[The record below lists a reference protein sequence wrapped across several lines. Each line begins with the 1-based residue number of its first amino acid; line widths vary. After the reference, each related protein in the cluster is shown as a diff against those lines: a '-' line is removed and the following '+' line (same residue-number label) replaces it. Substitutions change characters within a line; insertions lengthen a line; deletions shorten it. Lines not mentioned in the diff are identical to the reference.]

1 MSPAKGGDSNE
12 ARLRR
17 YLEKVTV
24 DLRREKRR
32 TQDLERRAREPIAII
47 GLGCRLPGAADS
59 PDDFWGFVDEGRDAT
74 SAFPS
79 DRGWDLE
86 RLYDPS
92 PEAPGSFY
100 ARGGGFVDDAGRF
113 DRDFFGIG
121 PAEALAMDPQQ
132 RLALEVSWETLEGAG
147 IDPLS
152 LAGSDT
158 GVYTGAMFQDY
169 GDAERGIAAG
179 MSNAV
184 VSGRIAYTLGLEG
197 PAMSVDTACSS
208 SLVAMHLAAQA
219 LRSGECSLA
228 LAGGVSVL
236 STPNPLI
243 VFSRQR
249 GIAPDGRCKSFAEAA
264 DGLGFAEGVGML
276 ALERLS
282 DARRNGR
289 RILAT
294 IRGSAVNQ
302 DGASNGITAPNG
314 PAQERVIRQ
323 ALANAGL
330 EPAEVDAVEAH
341 GTGTT
346 LGDPIEAG
354 ALLATY
360 GQDRE
365 SPLWLGSVKSNIG
378 HTQAAAGVA
387 GVIKMV
393 MALREERLPKTL
405 HVDAPS
411 SKVDWEAGSV
421 ELLTEP
427 VEWKPDGRPRR
438 AGVSS
443 FGATGTNA
451 HLVLEEAPA
460 AEEGRKGGGTDADDA
475 REWEHAGPLPFVLS
489 AKSDAALREQA
500 GRLAAHLRA
509 RPELGSTDVAYSLA
523 TSRAMLERRA
533 VALASEREQLLA
545 GLTAIADATPS
556 SDAVSARAGRGRLA
570 YMLVGQ
576 GSQRLGMGAELHAA
590 CPSYAAAFD
599 SACELF
605 DEELEVPLARVVFG
619 REQRA
624 EELLDDTA
632 YAQPALFA
640 LEVALYRMLESR
652 GVVPDLLAGHS
663 IGEIA
668 AAHVAGVFSLEA
680 AVKLVS
686 ARGRLM
692 SGLPREG
699 AMIAIQATEEEAA
712 EVLAGREDAVGIAAV
727 NGPASVVLSGEESVV
742 EELAGG
748 FACEGRRTRR
758 LVVSQAFH
766 SPLID
771 PMLSELA
778 DVASALSFAEPRTPL
793 VSAVTGEILSAE
805 QAKDAAYWVEQARLP
820 VRFDAAV
827 STLRSLGASTY
838 IELGPVPVLSGM
850 ATECLEA
857 DAPDGEATV
866 IPVLRDGREETF
878 SVNHAVAQAHAA
890 GVPVAWE
897 SFFAGSGAKTV
908 PLPTYPFQRRRYWL
922 DPGQGG
928 SAGLA
933 AAGQASPE
941 HPLLGAA
948 VSLAGS
954 GELLLTGRISLQV
967 QPWLGDHAVAGTV
980 LFPGTAFVELALRA
994 GRTAGCEQLRELTLG
1009 APLILPERGAV
1020 QLQVS
1025 VAPGEG
1031 EERELSIHSRP
1042 EPVDEEE
1049 PGEWVRHA
1057 AGVLCGGSPEPPEP
1071 LGAWPPAGAEPLELE
1086 RLYERLA
1093 DAGFEYGPAF
1103 QGVSAAWRQG
1113 EDLYAEL
1120 ALGEDQLLD
1129 AQRFG
1134 LHPALLDCAGH
1145 AGLDLVLAEQGA
1157 EVEPVL
1163 PFAWQDVTLHAP
1175 GASALRV
1182 HLSLRAGAL
1191 EAYDASGAPVAGV
1204 GSVAVRPVDPAQ
1216 LRAASGRR
1224 SLYRIAWTAPESAPA
1239 AESPPA
1245 EPLELAA
1252 EPGEET
1258 LAACRRL
1265 LGEALERIQGWL
1277 ASDPDPDARL
1287 AILTRGAMAVAEG
1300 ESADP
1305 VQAALWGLV
1314 RSAQSEHP
1322 GRFLLIDTDGGEASQ
1337 AALDSALAQEAEPQ
1351 LALREGALLVPRL
1364 QRAGT
1369 DAALE
1374 PEGAA
1379 PLDPDKTILI
1389 TGGTSGLGALLARHL
1404 AEEHGAR
1411 HLLLASRRGP
1421 EAPGAEELA
1430 AELEELGAT
1439 ARIAACDVSD
1449 RDRLAELLDSIGA
1462 EHPLGAVVHSAAVL
1476 DDGVLESLDRER
1488 LARAFA
1494 PKAEAAWH
1502 LHELTRG
1509 MELSLF
1515 VLFSSVG
1522 GLLGSPGQANYAA
1535 ANTFLD
1541 ALATARRAEG
1551 LAGTALAWG
1560 GIGDPGSELVAQLGE
1575 AALARG
1581 ARLGFVAMP
1590 SEQIT
1595 DLFDV
1600 ARAGAEPL
1608 LAPVEL
1614 SRRALR
1620 SQAEEG
1626 SLSPLLRA
1634 LVPASAPRSSDS
1646 LAKRLAGVGE
1656 GEREAVVL
1664 ELVRSHA
1671 ATVLGYQSPADV
1683 EAGRPFQELGFDSLG
1698 AVELRNRLGA
1708 ATGLKLPPTVVFDY
1722 PTATAL
1728 AKHLLAQVE
1737 PGGGVEAEE
1746 AELREALARVPI
1758 ETLRQAGLLDA
1769 LREAVGI
1776 ADGEAGAEESID
1788 DIDVMDIDV
1797 LVEQTLAREGAE
1809 VEEPAG

>member
-1 MSPAKGGDSNE
+1 
-12 ARLRR
+12 
-17 YLEKVTV
+17 
-24 DLRREKRR
+24 
-32 TQDLERRAREPIAII
+32 
-47 GLGCRLPGAADS
+47 
-59 PDDFWGFVDEGRDAT
+59 
-74 SAFPS
+74 
-79 DRGWDLE
+79 
-86 RLYDPS
+86 
-92 PEAPGSFY
+92 
-100 ARGGGFVDDAGRF
+100 
-113 DRDFFGIG
+113 
-121 PAEALAMDPQQ
+121 
-132 RLALEVSWETLEGAG
+132 
-147 IDPLS
+147 
-152 LAGSDT
+152 
-158 GVYTGAMFQDY
+158 
-169 GDAERGIAAG
+169 
-179 MSNAV
+179 
-184 VSGRIAYTLGLEG
+184 
-197 PAMSVDTACSS
+197 
-208 SLVAMHLAAQA
+208 
-219 LRSGECSLA
+219 
-228 LAGGVSVL
+228 
-236 STPNPLI
+236 
-243 VFSRQR
+243 
-249 GIAPDGRCKSFAEAA
+249 
-264 DGLGFAEGVGML
+264 
-276 ALERLS
+276 
-282 DARRNGR
+282 
-289 RILAT
+289 
-294 IRGSAVNQ
+294 
-302 DGASNGITAPNG
+302 
-314 PAQERVIRQ
+314 
-323 ALANAGL
+323 
-330 EPAEVDAVEAH
+330 
-341 GTGTT
+341 
-346 LGDPIEAG
+346 
-354 ALLATY
+354 
-360 GQDRE
+360 
-365 SPLWLGSVKSNIG
+365 
-378 HTQAAAGVA
+378 
-387 GVIKMV
+387 
-393 MALREERLPKTL
+393 
-405 HVDAPS
+405 
-411 SKVDWEAGSV
+411 
-421 ELLTEP
+421 
-427 VEWKPDGRPRR
+427 
-438 AGVSS
+438 
-443 FGATGTNA
+443 
-451 HLVLEEAPA
+451 
-460 AEEGRKGGGTDADDA
+460 
-475 REWEHAGPLPFVLS
+475 
-489 AKSDAALREQA
+489 
-500 GRLAAHLRA
+500 
-509 RPELGSTDVAYSLA
+509 
-523 TSRAMLERRA
+523 
-533 VALASEREQLLA
+533 
-545 GLTAIADATPS
+545 
-556 SDAVSARAGRGRLA
+556 
-570 YMLVGQ
+570 MLVGQ

-590 CPSYAAAFD
+590 CPAYAAAFD

-605 DEELEVPLARVVFG
+605 DEELEVPWRVSYSAASSEPRSFSTTPPTPSRRCSLWMALSTACSRARW
-619 REQRA
+619 A
-624 EELLDDTA
+624 SCPTCW
-632 YAQPALFA
+632 P
-640 LEVALYRMLESR
+640 
-652 GVVPDLLAGHS
+652 GHS

-1145 AGLDLVLAEQGA
+1145 AGLDLVLTEQGA

-1337 AALDSALAQEAEPQ
+1337 AALDAALAQRGGAPARPARGRPPRPPPAARRNRCRARARGRRPAGPRQ
-1351 LALREGALLVPRL
+1351 DDPDHRRHQRPRRPPRPPPGRRARRPSSPARLA
-1364 QRAGT
+1364 
-1369 DAALE
+1369 
-1374 PEGAA
+1374 GAA
-1379 PLDPDKTILI
+1379 PRPPAPR
-1389 TGGTSGLGALLARHL
+1389 SW
-1404 AEEHGAR
+1404 
-1411 HLLLASRRGP
+1411 RR
-1421 EAPGAEELA
+1421 
-1430 AELEELGAT
+1430 
-1439 ARIAACDVSD
+1439 S
-1449 RDRLAELLDSIGA
+1449 
-1462 EHPLGAVVHSAAVL
+1462 
-1476 DDGVLESLDRER
+1476 
-1488 LARAFA
+1488 
-1494 PKAEAAWH
+1494 W
-1502 LHELTRG
+1502 
-1509 MELSLF
+1509 
-1515 VLFSSVG
+1515 
-1522 GLLGSPGQANYAA
+1522 
-1535 ANTFLD
+1535 
-1541 ALATARRAEG
+1541 
-1551 LAGTALAWG
+1551 
-1560 GIGDPGSELVAQLGE
+1560 
-1575 AALARG
+1575 
-1581 ARLGFVAMP
+1581 
-1590 SEQIT
+1590 
-1595 DLFDV
+1595 
-1600 ARAGAEPL
+1600 
-1608 LAPVEL
+1608 
-1614 SRRALR
+1614 R
-1620 SQAEEG
+1620 S
-1626 SLSPLLRA
+1626 
-1634 LVPASAPRSSDS
+1634 SAPR
-1646 LAKRLAGVGE
+1646 
-1656 GEREAVVL
+1656 
-1664 ELVRSHA
+1664 
-1671 ATVLGYQSPADV
+1671 
-1683 EAGRPFQELGFDSLG
+1683 
-1698 AVELRNRLGA
+1698 
-1708 ATGLKLPPTVVFDY
+1708 
-1722 PTATAL
+1722 
-1728 AKHLLAQVE
+1728 
-1737 PGGGVEAEE
+1737 
-1746 AELREALARVPI
+1746 
-1758 ETLRQAGLLDA
+1758 
-1769 LREAVGI
+1769 
-1776 ADGEAGAEESID
+1776 
-1788 DIDVMDIDV
+1788 
-1797 LVEQTLAREGAE
+1797 
-1809 VEEPAG
+1809 